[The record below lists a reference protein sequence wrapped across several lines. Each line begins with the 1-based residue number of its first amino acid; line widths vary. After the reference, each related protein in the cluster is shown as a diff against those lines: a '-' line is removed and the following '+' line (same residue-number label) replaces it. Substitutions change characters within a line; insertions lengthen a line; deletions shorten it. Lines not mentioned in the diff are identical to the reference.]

1 MNIRQQLRQQY
12 RLSAG
17 AFSLILLSSAV
28 HSDFSSGFSSELSS
42 ELAWS
47 DAPAA
52 LSKAEVQLQSEW
64 QYRTADTSF
73 NLQPRLR
80 ADFSDT
86 LYAEQPTSRTDNYP
100 AGSLHSSGPLA
111 QSDNVR
117 FDIAETYADQYFY
130 GVSLRSGKQQVVWGQ
145 ADGLRVL
152 DIINPQDLREFN
164 LPDAEDSRIATW
176 MFNAHIPL
184 PNEQSLQWLIIPDLT
199 FSELAEPGTAFAIT
213 SPELAPQ
220 PVAGVAVNQRPTRR
234 PDGNDW
240 EHGLRWSAFAGGW
253 DISAS
258 YFNFYHDTPVVYR
271 RLNTTG
277 STIQVD
283 VEAVYRRSRLF
294 GLSASTAF
302 SSVVLRLEAGH
313 ISRAFFL
320 RDDLQNNGISQ
331 SPELATVT
339 ALDYQAPADV
349 FVSYQFY
356 QSRILAYRPQMI
368 RREISTRHTLLLK
381 KTLLNDT
388 LELSFFAL
396 LNRDYNDGQLRS
408 KVSYQL
414 NDRWSLWSGADYF
427 FGNRAGPFGQ
437 FSSSSRFLIGWQSAF

>member
-1 MNIRQQLRQQY
+1 MNTRQQH

-17 AFSLILLSSAV
+17 AFTLILLSSAV
-28 HSDFSSGFSSELSS
+28 HSESSSGLSSELSS

-86 LYAEQPTSRTDNYP
+86 LYAEQPSGRTDNYP
-100 AGSLHSSGPLA
+100 AGSLHSNGPLA
-111 QSDNVR
+111 QWDNVR
-117 FDIAETYADQYFY
+117 FDLAEAYADQYIC
-130 GVSLRSGKQQVVWGQ
+130 GMSLRSGKQQVVWGQ

-240 EHGLRWSAFAGGW
+240 EYGLRWSAFTAGW

-258 YFNFYHDTPVVYR
+258 YFNFYHDTAVTYR
-271 RLNTTG
+271 ILNSSAG
-277 STIQVD
+277 SSLPAVD
-283 VEAVYRRSRLF
+283 VESVYRRSRLL
-294 GLSASTAF
+294 GLSASKAF
-302 SSVVLRLEAGH
+302 NSVVLRLEAGH

>member
-1 MNIRQQLRQQY
+1 MKIRQQLRQQH
-12 RLSAG
+12 RQQHWLSAG
-17 AFSLILLSSAV
+17 AVTLILLSSAV
-28 HSDFSSGFSSELSS
+28 HSDFSSELRS

-52 LSKAEVQLQSEW
+52 LSKAELQLHNEW
-64 QYRTADTSF
+64 QYRTADASF
-73 NLQPRLR
+73 NVQPRLR
-80 ADFSDT
+80 ADFADT
-86 LYAEQPTSRTDNYP
+86 LYAEQPISRADNYP

-111 QSDNVR
+111 QWDNVR
-117 FDIAETYADQYFY
+117 FDIAEAYADHTVY

-220 PVAGVAVNQRPTRR
+220 PVDGAAVNRLPSRR
-234 PDGNDW
+234 PEGRDW
-240 EHGLRWSAFAGGW
+240 EHGLRWSAFLTGW

-258 YFNFYHDTPVVYR
+258 YFNFYHDTPVIYR
-271 RLNTTG
+271 TLNTGG
-277 STIQVD
+277 SNVQVD
-283 VEAVYRRSRLF
+283 VEAVYRRSHLL
-294 GLSASTAF
+294 GLSASTAI

-313 ISRAFFL
+313 TSRAFFL
-320 RDDLQNNGISQ
+320 RDDLQSNGISE

-349 FVSYQFY
+349 LVSYQFY
-356 QSRILAYRPQMI
+356 QSRILAYQPHII

-381 KTLLNDT
+381 KNLLNDT
-388 LELSFFAL
+388 LELSLFAL
-396 LNRDYNDGQLRS
+396 FNRDYNDGQLRS

-427 FGNRAGPFGQ
+427 FGDHAGPFGQ
-437 FSSSSRFLIGWQSAF
+437 FSSSSRFLIGWQNTF